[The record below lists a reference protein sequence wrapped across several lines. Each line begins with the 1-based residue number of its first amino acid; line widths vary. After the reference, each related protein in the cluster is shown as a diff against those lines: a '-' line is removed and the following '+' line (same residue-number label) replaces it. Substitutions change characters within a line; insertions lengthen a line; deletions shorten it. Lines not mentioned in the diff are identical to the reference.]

1 MDCRQNGPREKRF
14 CPVKWQ
20 LAVVLTK
27 RSFNIFSFF
36 VFVRSF
42 SAVFVLFFRF
52 FCKISNFNWPRLG
65 GTARTDGTAR
75 TGPSRGQLKFEIFKI
90 RNRVVRNGR
99 STPETD
105 PKRSKNGPKPSET
118 VRKQSETVRNRP
130 KRIRNRPKPSETVRK
145 ASETVRKRSP
155 RTRAECNRQL

>member
-1 MDCRQNGPREKRF
+1 MSKLLF
-14 CPVKWQ
+14 VK
-20 LAVVLTK
+20 
-27 RSFNIFSFF
+27 IFT
-36 VFVRSF
+36 
-42 SAVFVLFFRF
+42 
-52 FCKISNFNWPRLG
+52 KISNFNWPRLG

-130 KRIRNRPKPSETVRK
+130 KPFETVR
-145 ASETVRKRSP
+145 
-155 RTRAECNRQL
+155 NRLNSVLDESTFRINLLRISVKFNQNSQIYVLYTKIEDGFSGCQKLSKTN